1 MKDYMKTSKKINHT
15 LEPPILSKE
24 ELFEAL
30 VLRADYVFKADFIG
44 YNYVERKALCQCL
57 LGSLPRS
64 LQEKLLAYTI
74 ILMGKNKLTCGEIA
88 KILHEQGFLREKSL
102 DYTARFI
109 WLWIKGRHPLNKN
122 FKHRWKIIRGDF
134 EYIVGRM
141 LGDGSGPNDETKRSK
156 TLRLPSIDKD
166 SINYASKILS
176 EMNLRNKIYYC
187 TTTGLYIASFHNII
201 MYWLLMKLRNS
212 PEFAEEFGNFL
223 RLSEDLAW
231 RFIQGISDS
240 EGSCSLNYNQF
251 GDPAV
256 NIDISNSKQHILELC
271 KKCLEVNGIISH
283 INKSENLGITS
294 KHHVVL
300 AAKKKIFLLERKRK
314 KLEDLIELVYNQRV

>member
-1 MKDYMKTSKKINHT
+1 
-15 LEPPILSKE
+15 
-24 ELFEAL
+24 
-30 VLRADYVFKADFIG
+30 
-44 YNYVERKALCQCL
+44 
-57 LGSLPRS
+57 
-64 LQEKLLAYTI
+64 
-74 ILMGKNKLTCGEIA
+74 MGKNKLTCGEIA

-141 LGDGSGPNDETKRSK
+141 LGDGSGPNDEAKRSK

-166 SINYASKILS
+166 SIDYASKILS

-187 TTTGLYIASFHNII
+187 TTTGSYMVSFHNII